1 MSSNGYKKMKK
12 RIHVNQ
18 HKIKSNNKY
27 GTKEPVISV
36 KTYKSNSYCYQVEI
50 DGPCRVI
57 YSPDK
62 PLPCGARV
70 WIETNSNVECYDMTS
85 LIK

>member
-1 MSSNGYKKMKK
+1 MKK

-18 HKIKSNNKY
+18 HIIRSNGKT
-27 GTKEPVISV
+27 GDRDPVITV
-36 KTYKSNSYCYQVEI
+36 KTYKSNTYCNEVVI

-62 PLPCGARV
+62 PLPCGAKV
-70 WIETNSNVECYDMTS
+70 WIETNEEVICVTN
-85 LIK
+85 KQNNQ